1 MRPPGGVGTI
11 KHVGR
16 WILHVDMDAFYA
28 AVEVLD
34 NPSLKGKPVIVGGLG
49 PRGVVATASYEA
61 RRYGVHS
68 AMPMTKARK
77 LCPHGVFLPPR
88 FKRYAEVAEVIRG
101 ILHEYTPLVEPIS
114 LDEAFLDLTG
124 TERLHGPPERVAREI
139 HRRIPRETGLS
150 CSVGL
155 GPNKLVAK
163 IASDRAKPGG
173 LLLVHP
179 EEVQDFL
186 DPLPVEALWGIG
198 PKSAARLAQH
208 GIRTVRDLRHVDLS
222 LLCSWFGPRTGEHLW
237 RVARGVDDSPVVPSR
252 QSKSL
257 SQERTFP
264 RDLFAPEEIRAEIRD
279 LSLRVAERL
288 RSHGLLAQ
296 EVRIKVR
303 WADFSTHTRQLRL
316 PEPTDH
322 ALLITEAALF
332 LLSRLEDKGLGI
344 RLLGVGV
351 GELVPARF
359 RPLHLFARD
368 EVSQTI
374 LRLRE
379 KFGEDALR
387 LGPQA

>member
-1 MRPPGGVGTI
+1 ME
-11 KHVGR
+11 R

-28 AVEVLD
+28 AVEALD

-61 RRYGVHS
+61 RRYGVRS
-68 AMPMTKARK
+68 AMPMAKARK
-77 LCPHGVFLPPR
+77 LCPHGIFLPPR
-88 FKRYAEVAEVIRG
+88 FERYAEVAEVIRG

-124 TERLHGPPERVAREI
+124 TERLHGPPERVARQI
-139 HRRIPRETGLS
+139 HRRIPNETGLS

-173 LLLVHP
+173 LLVVHP
-179 EEVQDFL
+179 EEVQGFL

-198 PKSAARLAQH
+198 PKSTARLAQF
-208 GIRTVRDLRHVDLS
+208 GIRTVRDLRSVELEH
-222 LLCSWFGPRTGEHLW
+222 LCSWFGPRTGEHLW
-237 RVARGVDDSPVVPSR
+237 RVARGIDDSPVVPSR
-252 QSKSL
+252 EAKSL

-264 RDLFAPEEIRAEIRD
+264 RDLFDPEEIRAEIR
-279 LSLRVAERL
+279 SLALNVAERL
-288 RSHGLLAQ
+288 RSHGLLAR

-303 WADFSTHTRQLRL
+303 WSDFSTHTRQLRL

-322 ALLITEAALF
+322 ALLIAEAALS
-332 LLSRLEDKGLGI
+332 LLSRLENRGIGI

-368 EVSQTI
+368 DLSQTI

-379 KFGEDALR
+379 RFGP
-387 LGPQA
+387 GG